1 MDRKAIASSSFASSA
16 FGSSVACSFASPLAR
31 FASRGCARGLGRLAA
46 VALVLVMGLFADALP
61 AAARKPAPASSAR
74 PEYRILYTAWIKAG
88 NPVATVRV
96 RIASHPEWI
105 RWMRL
110 RADPTRYRDFKA
122 SGRLE
127 FGDGQVTW
135 IPPRRDAWLQFR
147 VNLESQRDV
156 GRYDGRMTENW
167 ALFRADD
174 LVPPVH
180 LDMQDGTQSKAKLT
194 LELPEGWSAATPFPR
209 YASGRF
215 RIDNPNRLFDRPTG
229 WILVGRLGVRRE
241 TIGGTRLSIAGPTG
255 QGVRRLD
262 MLAFFRFTLPTL
274 QKFFPDL
281 PERLLVVS
289 AGDPMWRGALSGPAS
304 LFVHAERPLISENA
318 TSTFIHEL
326 VHVAMRAR
334 GGEGADWI
342 VEGLAEYYSLEVL
355 RRSGAIAERR
365 YQRTH
370 ARLADWAKQAGPLEV
385 ERAHGA
391 VTARAVGVLRA
402 VDEEIRRRTDRRA
415 SLDDVVR
422 RLSRSEAVTTE
433 SFRAAVELVAG
444 GPVSALPASKAP
456 PPPASSAGA
465 APTPTRLRPSV
476 P

>member
-1 MDRKAIASSSFASSA
+1 LALALLSLVAPPAIAGTLD
-16 FGSSVACSFASPLAR
+16 GSE
-31 FASRGCARGLGRLAA
+31 
-46 VALVLVMGLFADALP
+46 
-61 AAARKPAPASSAR
+61 AARR
-74 PEYRILYTAWIKAG
+74 EYRVLYTVWIKAG

-96 RIASHPEWI
+96 RLTSHPEWV

-110 RADPTRYRDFKA
+110 RADPSRYRDFKA

-127 FGDGQVTW
+127 FGDGEVTW

-147 VNLESQRDV
+147 VNLESERDV

-180 LDMQDGTQSKAKLT
+180 LDMQDGTRSKAKLA
-194 LELPEGWSAATPFPR
+194 LELPEGWAVAAPFPR

-215 RIDNPNRLFDRPTG
+215 KIDNPDRLYDRPTG
-229 WILVGRLGVRRE
+229 WVVVGKLGVRRE
-241 TIGGTRLSIAGPTG
+241 KIGGTQIAIAGPIG

-274 QKFFPDL
+274 QGILPDL
-281 PERLLVVS
+281 PERILVVS

-334 GGEGADWI
+334 GGPGADWI

-365 YQRTH
+365 YQKAHRQ
-370 ARLADWAKQAGPLEV
+370 LAEWAKQAGPLET
-385 ERAHGA
+385 ERSQGP
-391 VTARAVGVLRA
+391 VTAKAVGILRTL
-402 VDEEIRRRTDRRA
+402 DEEIRRRTGRQA

-422 RLSRSEAVTTE
+422 GLSRSEPITLA
-433 SFRAAVELVAG
+433 SFRVAAERVAG
-444 GPVSALPASKAP
+444 GPVKSL
-456 PPPASSAGA
+456 
-465 APTPTRLRPSV
+465 PTP
-476 P
+476 